1 MRIAV
6 AGGTGKVG
14 AHVVAAARERGH
26 DVVVLARGN
35 GIDLVAGTG
44 VADALESVDAVID
57 VTSVTT
63 LDGDESVAFFEA
75 TTRTLLAGEVRAGV
89 GHHVALSIVG
99 IDRAPEG
106 YYAGK
111 VAQERLVEGGEVA
124 WTIVRATQFH
134 EFAGQIYERAK
145 IGPIHVVPKMR
156 TQPVAA
162 REVGEHLVSL
172 AEAGPAGR
180 ARDFA
185 GPREES
191 LVDMVRGLA
200 RARGSRA
207 GIPAIPLPGASG
219 RAQRDG
225 SLLPGPDAILGT
237 QTYAEWLATV
247 TAGTGNGSGARPSA
261 SEVA

>member
-6 AGGTGKVG
+6 AGGTGQVG
-14 AHVVAAARERGH
+14 THVVAAAEERGH
-26 DVVVLARGN
+26 EVVVLTRGN
-35 GIDLVAGTG
+35 GVDLVAGTG
-44 VADALESVDAVID
+44 VTAALEGADAVID
-57 VTSVTT
+57 VASVTT
-63 LDGDESVAFFEA
+63 LDAAASVAFFEA
-75 TTRTLLAGEVRAGV
+75 TTRTLLAAEAQAGV

-111 VAQERLVEGGEVA
+111 VAQERLVERADVG

-134 EFAGQIYERAK
+134 EFAEQVYERAK
-145 IGPIHVVPKMR
+145 IGPFHIAPKMR
-156 TQPVAA
+156 TQPIAA
-162 REVGEHLVSL
+162 REVGEHLVTL

-180 ARDFA
+180 ARELA

-191 LVDMVRGLA
+191 LPDMVRRLA

-207 GIPAIPLPGASG
+207 WIPAIALPGASG

-225 SLLPGPDAILGT
+225 SLLPGPDAILGS
-237 QTYAEWLATV
+237 QTYADWLA
-247 TAGTGNGSGARPSA
+247 ART
-261 SEVA
+261 